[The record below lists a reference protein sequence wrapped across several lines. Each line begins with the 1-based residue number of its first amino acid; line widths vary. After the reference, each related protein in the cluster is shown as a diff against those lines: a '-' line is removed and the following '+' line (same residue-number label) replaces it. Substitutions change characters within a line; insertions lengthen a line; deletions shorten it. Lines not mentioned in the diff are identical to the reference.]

1 MQKAL
6 EKFLGNCARRTI
18 LRDKPNVVA
27 IVGSVGK
34 SSARYAMT
42 LALNGRFSPQDVRA
56 SKKNFNNELGVPL
69 SVFDLEMPG
78 RNVFRWLKILWVA
91 HLHASGAKRLE
102 VKYLVLEMAADH
114 PGDLDYLISIAP
126 PNSVIM
132 TALGAEHTEFFGS
145 VQAAVDE
152 ERKILKALPD
162 NGEAVL
168 NADDPL
174 VWESRSLTRAETV
187 CYGRNQESCVA
198 IQSVAVRYNPLTPE
212 EAGLLVDISVLK
224 NHHYELFLKGVFG
237 ETHAYAIAAA
247 IAYCVSMDIMS
258 APSMEYI
265 QEHYQG
271 MAGRA
276 RLIPGIKR
284 TMLLDDSYN
293 AQPQAMQSAI
303 KELADFPVPVGGRR
317 IAALGDMLEL
327 GDLASEEHAKVGRL
341 VAESNIDFLVCCGKL
356 ARIIGESAIQ
366 AGLPEAN
373 VSYFDASPEAGL
385 HIQQDILQPGDAV
398 LIKGSQGARMEKIAK
413 ELMAD
418 PLKAPELLV
427 RQGADWQ
434 NR

>member
-1 MQKAL
+1 MQKSL
-6 EKFLGNCARRTI
+6 EKFLGNCARRAI

-34 SSARYAMT
+34 SSARYAIT
-42 LALNGRFSPQDVRA
+42 LALSGRFSPEEIRV

-78 RNVFRWLKILWVA
+78 RNILKWLRTLWIA
-91 HLHASGAKRLE
+91 HLYASGARRLT
-102 VKYLVLEMAADH
+102 VRYLVLEMAADH
-114 PGDLDYLISIAP
+114 PGDLDYLLSMAP

-132 TALGAEHTEFFGS
+132 TALGAEHTEFFGT

-152 ERKILKALPD
+152 ERKALKVLSEH
-162 NGEAVL
+162 GEAVL
-168 NADDPL
+168 NTDDLL
-174 VWESRSLTRAETV
+174 VWESRSLTRAEV
-187 CYGRNQESCVA
+187 VSYGKDPESCVT
-198 IQSVAVRYNPLTPE
+198 IQSAIVRYDPQYPD
-212 EAGLLVDISVLK
+212 EAGELVEIVVLK
-224 NHHYELFLKGVFG
+224 NHKYSLFLKGVFG
-237 ETHAYAIAAA
+237 DTHAYAIAAA

-265 QEHYQG
+265 QEHYLG
-271 MAGRA
+271 MPGRT
-276 RLIPGIKR
+276 RLVPGIKQ

-293 AQPQAMQSAI
+293 AQPQAMQSAVR
-303 KELADFPVPVGGRR
+303 ELAGFPVPVGGRR

-327 GDLASEEHAKVGRL
+327 GDLAREEHEKIGRL

-366 AGLPEAN
+366 AGLPETA
-373 VSYFDASPEAGL
+373 VSFFEKSPEAGL
-385 HIQQDILQPGDAV
+385 HIQQNILQQGDVV

-427 RQGADWQ
+427 RQSADWQ